1 MNALWRGIRA
11 SAAGEIARTGP
22 ETVVRRYRFAPGFIG
37 FSGHFPGNPILPA
50 IVQVCAVVSLAEEE
64 GGKALRLAAVR
75 AAKFLLP
82 IRPDEEVS
90 IRYRRRVDSGEDI
103 CDATISVSGKTY
115 ATFQLRFAEEESPR

>member
-1 MNALWRGIRA
+1 MNALIKGIDA
-11 SAAGEIARTGP
+11 SAVEALPGTGKEAGA
-22 ETVVRRYRFAPGFIG
+22 RRYRFAPGFIG

-50 IVQVCAVVSLAEEE
+50 IVQVCAVLSLAEEE

-75 AAKFLLP
+75 SAKFLSP

-103 CDATISVSGKTY
+103 CDATLSLAGKTS
-115 ATFQLRFAEEESPR
+115 AAFQLRLTEEETPR

>member
-1 MNALWRGIRA
+1 LNALRREIRA
-11 SAAGEIARTGP
+11 SAAGDLERTGP
-22 ETVVRRYRFAPGFIG
+22 GTVVRRYRFAPGFPG

-75 AAKFLLP
+75 SAKFLSP

-90 IRYRRRVDSGEDI
+90 ISFHRRLDSGADI
-103 CDATISVSGKTY
+103 CDATLSVAGKTS
-115 ATFQLRFAEEESPR
+115 AAFQLRFAEEETSR

>member
-11 SAAGEIARTGP
+11 SAAGDIARTGP
-22 ETVVRRYRFAPGFIG
+22 ETVERRYRFAPGFIG

-50 IVQVCAVVSLAEEE
+50 IVQVCAVVSLAVEE

-75 AAKFLLP
+75 SAKFLSP

-90 IRYRRRVDSGEDI
+90 IRYCRRVDSGDDL
-103 CDATISVSGKTY
+103 CDATLSVAGKTV
-115 ATFQLRFAEEESPR
+115 AAFQLELAEGETPR

>member
-1 MNALWRGIRA
+1 MNALRRGIRA
-11 SAAGEIARTGP
+11 SAAGDIPRT

-37 FSGHFPGNPILPA
+37 FSGHFPGDPILPA

-64 GGKALRLAAVR
+64 SGKALRLAAVR
-75 AAKFLLP
+75 SAKFLSP

-103 CDATISVSGKTY
+103 CDATLSVAGKT
-115 ATFQLRFAEEESPR
+115 AAAFQLRFAGEESPR

>member
-11 SAAGEIARTGP
+11 SAAGDIERTGP
-22 ETVVRRYRFAPGFIG
+22 GTVVRRYRFAPGFIG

-64 GGKALRLAAVR
+64 CGKSLRLAAVR
-75 AAKFLLP
+75 SAKFLSP

-90 IRYRRRVDSGEDI
+90 IRYSLRGDSGEGI
-103 CDATISVSGKTY
+103 CDATLSVAGKTS
-115 ATFQLRFAEEESPR
+115 AVFQLRLAEEETPR

>member
-1 MNALWRGIRA
+1 MNELRKRIDA
-11 SAAGEIARTGP
+11 SATGELMRSGP

-64 GGKALRLAAVR
+64 GGKTLRLAAVR
-75 AAKFLLP
+75 SAKFLSP

-103 CDATISVSGKTY
+103 CDATLSVAGKTS
-115 ATFQLRFAEEESPR
+115 AAFQLRLAEEETPR